1 MSIKEQIFNEAYND
15 RLSVRITTKDSVSLV
30 YRGIKVENKEG
41 KISIY
46 NTARGGDFYR
56 EVTPEQYTVFADKGF
71 RQGVYD
77 VCMENYKDTLKMLS
91 VKIRN
96 EVASR
101 NNQKHYNSLKEYRTT
116 IMNKITEVINLKKIN
131 KYENRR

>member
-1 MSIKEQIFNEAYND
+1 
-15 RLSVRITTKDSVSLV
+15 LV
-30 YRGIKVENKEG
+30 YRGVKVENKEG

-56 EVTPEQYTVFADKGF
+56 EITPEQYKVFAKNGF

-101 NNQKHYNSLKEYRTT
+101 NNQKHYNLLKEYRTT
-116 IMNKITEVINLKKIN
+116 IMNKITEILKLKSI
-131 KYENRR
+131 